1 MEMAYVLV
9 RTLPGHERNVYHR
22 LRCLKGPNGGVIE
35 VHPVVGGYDLVVKIK
50 AESFETLGYIVVD
63 KINQLEDIVHT
74 EVLAT
79 TKI

>member
-1 MEMAYVLV
+1 
-9 RTLPGHERNVYHR
+9 
-22 LRCLKGPNGGVIE
+22 
-35 VHPVVGGYDLVVKIK
+35 VKIK